1 MEREMRA
8 QRERATPIRRVRQA
22 RPGTRSVVAIL
33 LLLLLIALV
42 LLVVMGDDLLD
53 LTAPLRR
60 TVISLLGR
68 YGPPAAFALLYLE
81 ESGLPLFV
89 PGDVYVMYIG
99 HRAAGQ
105 PLVWVAS
112 WLGLTMCVT
121 LGATNLYLISRRLGR
136 GLVHGRMGR
145 ALHLTEERLVQGERW
160 FARWGLWAII
170 FGRHVPGLRL
180 PITVAAGALGVSY
193 PVFAFGVAISSAV
206 WAAFFMLI
214 GSTFGGEIQT
224 VFRLQRKGVLL
235 AGALVIVVAVVLFR
249 LRGRRRTT

>member
-1 MEREMRA
+1 MSA
-8 QRERATPIRRVRQA
+8 QTERATPIRNVRQA
-22 RPGTRSVVAIL
+22 RPGARSIVAIL
-33 LLLLLIALV
+33 LLLLALV
-42 LLVVMGDDLLD
+42 LLVVLGDDLLD
-53 LTAPLRR
+53 LTAPLRSAV
-60 TVISLLGR
+60 TSLLGR

-99 HRAAGQ
+99 HGAAGQ
-105 PLVWVAS
+105 PLIWIAS

-136 GLVHGRMGR
+136 RLVHGRVGK
-145 ALHLTEERLVQGERW
+145 ALHLSEERLVQGERW

-170 FGRHVPGLRL
+170 FGRHVPGLRI
-180 PITVAAGALGVSY
+180 PITVAAGALSVSY

-214 GSTFGGEIQT
+214 GSTFGDEIQT
-224 VFRLQRKGVLL
+224 VFPRLQRKGVLL
-235 AGALVIVVAVVLFR
+235 AGALLLVVAVILLR